1 MHNACY
7 DAYRR
12 SNGKCAACGEDWG
25 RVGNDRVVPVG
36 EAAAPK
42 DDWPRRTRRSATATE
57 SDHDDDDGQQNDAD
71 ADADADAPVVPDRAT
86 GPSQASQ
93 APARCNQQRAASGAK
108 LAPIIRKKL
117 SSHLTSGFSVPIIQ
131 EWISTSPRSPH
142 EQGDGVKAG
151 VVDMADCHV
160 VEELRGTGAPRNK
173 VVYVPSWG

>member
-1 MHNACY
+1 MHKACY

-57 SDHDDDDGQQNDAD
+57 SDHDDDGQQNDAD
-71 ADADADAPVVPDRAT
+71 ADADAPVVPGRAT

-93 APARCNQQRAASGAK
+93 APARRNQQRAASGAK
-108 LAPIIRKKL
+108 LAP
-117 SSHLTSGFSVPIIQ
+117 SSFAKSYPLI
-131 EWISTSPRSPH
+131 
-142 EQGDGVKAG
+142 
-151 VVDMADCHV
+151 
-160 VEELRGTGAPRNK
+160 
-173 VVYVPSWG
+173 